1 MATKI
6 NLIVKTYEIV
16 KKNIGFVL
24 TLLIMILSVIGA
36 YVDIKADVISIKDE
50 QDLIR
55 SENKENEDLRSIM
68 IRVDERT
75 ERIPI
80 IESRVLSIENTLRS
94 KGQ

>member
-1 MATKI
+1 MDTKI

-16 KKNIGFVL
+16 KKNIGFVV

-80 IESRVLSIENTLRS
+80 IESRVLSIENTLRG
-94 KGQ
+94 K